1 MTRCGRFSAFLWLL
15 FAIQEVDCLL
25 DQALEDHLTKVNA
38 YLGLLK
44 LVVEPLVLVLYY
56 LLVEQVSQLDLA
68 HVLRRLLD
76 HLALQPRYLLLLEHL
91 ELLRCLHLQ
100 LLVVRELLV
109 ASFDGV
115 DPLFDFGQKWNVQV
129 NVLEDGAALV
139 RQGAL
144 LCAHPPI
151 HFLLD
156 HLEEAL
162 SVDGVDVDLGLQAA
176 VLVRPRKR
184 LADHAVGPELRQ
196 ALVHRVEDGLV
207 QYVLALL
214 RDRVRQSRD
223 GREGRVR

>member
-1 MTRCGRFSAFLWLL
+1 
-15 FAIQEVDCLL
+15 L
-25 DQALEDHLTKVNA
+25 DQALQDHLAKVDA

-44 LVVEPLVLVLYY
+44 LIVEPLVLVLDY
-56 LLVEQVSQLDLA
+56 LLVEQVGQLDLA
-68 HVLRRLLD
+68 HVLRCLLD
-76 HLALQPRYLLLLEHL
+76 HLTLQPRYLLLLEHL
-91 ELLRCLHLQ
+91 ELLRRLHLQ

-109 ASFDGV
+109 ASLDRV
-115 DPLFDFGQKWNVQV
+115 DPLVDFRKQRNVQV
-129 NVLEDGAALV
+129 DVLEDGAALV

-144 LCAHPPI
+144 LRTHPPI

-162 SVDGVDVDLGLQAA
+162 GVNGVDVDLGLQAA

-184 LADHAVGPELRQ
+184 LADHSVRPELRQ

-214 RDRVRQSRD
+214 SDRVRQSRD
-223 GREGRVR
+223 G

>member
-1 MTRCGRFSAFLWLL
+1 M
-15 FAIQEVDCLL
+15 
-25 DQALEDHLTKVNA
+25 
-38 YLGLLK
+38 
-44 LVVEPLVLVLYY
+44 LVLYY

-144 LCAHPPI
+144 LCAHPPV